1 MNNQNLFEKYLMNK
15 NKEEEIQTPI
25 SASIDILVPKKMLG
39 TSAISEEEFDKMFE
53 DILKTKIRNIQ

>member
-53 DILKTKIRNIQ
+53 DIVKTKI